1 MCRHCK
7 SKRKVK
13 KLRDEVS
20 RLGNMV
26 VRLEEQLNMHATH
39 PYPYYQLH
47 GTYTVPGTFPTTPY
61 TIWSSGTWTNGT
73 GTTWTC
79 DGWTTNNGES

>member
-1 MCRHCK
+1 MCTHCK

-26 VRLEEQLNMHATH
+26 VRLEEQLNTHATH
-39 PYPYYQLH
+39 PYPYYPY
-47 GTYTVPGTFPTTPY
+47 YTLQGNFTTSPY
-61 TIWSSGTWTNGT
+61 TIWSSGTWTN
-73 GTTWTC
+73 
-79 DGWTTNNGES
+79 DGWTTTNGEG

>member
-1 MCRHCK
+1 MCKHCK

-13 KLRDEVS
+13 KFRDEVS
-20 RLGNMV
+20 RLENMV

-39 PYPYYQLH
+39 PYPYY
-47 GTYTVPGTFPTTPY
+47 TWTSTPY
-61 TIWSSGTWTNGT
+61 TIWSSGTLTNGT

-79 DGWTTNNGES
+79 DGWTTTNGES